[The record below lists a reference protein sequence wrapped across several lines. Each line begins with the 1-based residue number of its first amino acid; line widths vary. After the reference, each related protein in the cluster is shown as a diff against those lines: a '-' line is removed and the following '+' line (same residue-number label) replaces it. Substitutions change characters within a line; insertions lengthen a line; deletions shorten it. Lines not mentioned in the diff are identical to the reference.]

1 MRTIKFRGYNAKN
14 KKWLYGYYFVNR
26 GEHFITPDEEYRWPY
41 PSADD
46 FLVDPE
52 SIGQFTGLRDVNG
65 KEIYEGD
72 IIQSI
77 RYPEIWHYVH
87 YDEENACFRAKNTE
101 YYSVDCCLFKDWLDN
116 HHKEVIGNI
125 HDNPELLKTKDHEE
139 DNVQ

>member
-14 KKWLYGYYFVNR
+14 RKWLYGYYFVNR
-26 GEHFITPDEEYRWPY
+26 GEHFITPDEIYSWPY

-52 SIGQFTGLRDVNG
+52 SIGQFTGLHDING

-72 IIQSI
+72 IIKKVT
-77 RYPEIWHYVH
+77 YPFDSHYVVKWDAAYCSVKF
-87 YDEENACFRAKNTE
+87 YDVSFFKFYLTPHDFETTE
-101 YYSVDCCLFKDWLDN
+101 FEIV
-116 HHKEVIGNI
+116 GNI
-125 HDNPELLKTKDHEE
+125 HENPELLKTKDHEE